1 MVKKLGE
8 GTFSEVFKAQN
19 LVSGTYVAIKCLKNT
34 FASIDQ
40 VNNLRE
46 IQALKRLK
54 SHKNI
59 IKLIEVIFEEAT
71 GKAYLVMELFDMNL
85 YEAIKDRK
93 NYLKES
99 LIQWY
104 TFQLLKSLEFTHKN
118 GIFHRDIKPENILL
132 KDYHLVLAD
141 LGSCKGIKARQ
152 PFTEYVS
159 TRWYR
164 APECIMT
171 NGFYNYKMDIW
182 GAGCVLF
189 EMATL
194 FPLFPGDNEIDQM
207 IRIQNILGP
216 PSEEVINLYKSNSF
230 DKDNQ
235 SSLNI
240 NIKGK
245 GFEKYLSH
253 CSELFID
260 LLKKLLVYN
269 PEERLSAKQALQHS
283 YFQDITENKYYNQ
296 YFIGVQQRNNL
307 AKNIGNDSL
316 SMIKSVDDSPGNN
329 NHKIKNLNNNGNIPK
344 LERADKYGGSN
355 NKLSNKNILNKG
367 SSNNLMM
374 NNQNN
379 SLNKNYNS
387 NNNSKI
393 EQYSQRNLKDS
404 LDNNINN
411 NEANNNSFKK
421 DNNVNHK
428 IKLPKILKIKFN
440 NINTNNPNIN
450 SNNIMGNYKNYGNIG
465 GINYDMSKNINN
477 SIDYN
482 SNISYMKGVSMTKKM
497 NILKSKYVSPYS
509 RKAIFSLP
517 QKYGKQ

>member
-1 MVKKLGE
+1 M
-8 GTFSEVFKAQN
+8 N
-19 LVSGTYVAIKCLKNT
+19 VAIKCLKNSFT
-34 FASIDQ
+34 SIDQ

-171 NGFYNYKMDIW
+171 NGFYNHKMDIW

-207 IRIQNILGP
+207 IRI
-216 PSEEVINLYKSNSF
+216 SNSF
-230 DKDNQ
+230 DIDNQ

-245 GFEKYLSH
+245 GFEKYLTH
-253 CSELFID
+253 CNELFVD
-260 LLKKLLVYN
+260 SLKKLLVYN

-296 YFIGVQQRNNL
+296 YFIGVQQKNSL

-329 NHKIKNLNNNGNIPK
+329 NHKIKNLNINGNIPK
-344 LERADKYGGSN
+344 LERAEKFGGSN

-374 NNQNN
+374 NSQNQNN

-404 LDNNINN
+404 LDNN

-440 NINTNNPNIN
+440 NINTNN
-450 SNNIMGNYKNYGNIG
+450 SNMNNNLIGNYKIYGNIGG

-482 SNISYMKGVSMTKKM
+482 NNINYIKGVSMAKKM

-509 RKAIFSLP
+509 RKAIFNLP